1 MSGPVVRV
9 VFGGVSTFKSRGV
22 GARYFSSFLMLRI
35 ICVRYRTAICEKV
48 FIGLLILYCG
58 ILKSKRFLMDGVGM
72 EPLVHVMMMIGMRTR
87 CASSGCGMMRLLSL
101 RVVPSSRNL

>member
-58 ILKSKRFLMDGVGM
+58 ILKSKRFLMDGGY
-72 EPLVHVMMMIGMRTR
+72 GAS
-87 CASSGCGMMRLLSL
+87 CACYDDDRHEDSL
-101 RVVPSSRNL
+101 C